1 MTTLSDAIVAAN
13 TNNLSARRVQERARQ
28 AGHKVDNSTVSR
40 YMRGEHPNP
49 PKRKTLL
56 AIASALSVDVAVLEE
71 AAGLAPRQE
80 PFLLPAE
87 ADALDSDERAAIISL
102 VKVMVRNK
110 KVEKELAVKPWQKNL
125 PAPDDMAYHLGA
137 PTPDG
142 WTFQP
147 DQYDDHALL
156 WKTYGKDWEQH
167 YYTLAAN
174 RRKPGDDIEEPY
186 TD

>member
-13 TNNLSARRVQERARQ
+13 TNNLSARRIQERARQ

-56 AIASALSVDVAVLEE
+56 AIASALSVDVAILEE

-125 PAPDDMAYHLGA
+125 PSPDDMVYHIGA
-137 PTPDG
+137 PTPTG
-142 WTFQP
+142 GKFRP
-147 DQYDDHALL
+147 DQYQDDRLIWDRH
-156 WKTYGKDWEQH
+156 GKNWFKH
-167 YYTLAAN
+167 YSKATSMEE
-174 RRKPGDDIEEPY
+174 PGDDIEEPWEE
-186 TD
+186 